1 MVLKCANPECSSQFD
16 YREGQLIRA
25 PRRRTAGDVDKSV
38 EIKHFWLCGRCA
50 TLYVLEYRKGQGV
63 IITPQPL
70 GHNSRAAARVVAA

>member
-1 MVLKCANPECSSQFD
+1 MLLTCANPECSSQFD

-25 PRRRTAGDVDKSV
+25 PKRRTAGDLDKPS

-63 IITPQPL
+63 IIAPQPL
-70 GHNSRAAARVVAA
+70 GRNAREASRVVAA